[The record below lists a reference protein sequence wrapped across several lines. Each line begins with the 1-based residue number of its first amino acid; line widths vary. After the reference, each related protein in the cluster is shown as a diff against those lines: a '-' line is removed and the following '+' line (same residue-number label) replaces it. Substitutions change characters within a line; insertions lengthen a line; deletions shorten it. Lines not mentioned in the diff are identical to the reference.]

1 MLAISIFILT
11 ASAAEL
17 HEGMRGKTYGQ
28 ILKAEEFPT
37 CKEDPK
43 TEDTWFCQEELAGLN
58 IQTAYSSHPT
68 IGLYSILLLGNSYVD
83 CAKLRNIIGQAWGR
97 GQPQSEY
104 LNGSMDDWRWKSN
117 GVVGTFEYNQ
127 YSKECQVV
135 TLDIAKY
142 KKKDAEDQE
151 KAKEAAAEL

>member
-1 MLAISIFILT
+1 MLAISIFILS

-28 ILKAEEFPT
+28 ILKAEDFT
-37 CKEDPK
+37 ACKEDPK
-43 TEDTWFCQEELAGLN
+43 EQDTWFCREELAGMS

-68 IGLYSILLLGNSYVD
+68 IGLYSILLLGNSYTD
-83 CAKLRNIIGQAWGR
+83 CAKIRDIIGQAWGP
-97 GQPQSEY
+97 GKPQSEY
-104 LNGSMDDWRWKSN
+104 LNGSMDNWRWSSK

-127 YSKECQVV
+127 YSKECQVI

-142 KKKDAEDQE
+142 KKKDAEDKR

>member
-28 ILKAEEFPT
+28 VLNAEDFPT
-37 CKEDPK
+37 CKEEPK
-43 TEDTWFCQEELAGLN
+43 AEDTWFCPEELAGMN
-58 IQTAYSSHPT
+58 IQAAYSSHPT
-68 IGLYSILLLGNSYVD
+68 IGLYSILLLGKGYAD
-83 CAKLRNIIGQAWGR
+83 CTKLRDIIGQAWGR

-104 LNGSMDDWRWKSN
+104 LNSSMDDWRWSSR
-117 GVVGTFEYNQ
+117 GVVGTFQYNQ

-142 KKKDAEDQE
+142 KKKDAEDQK